1 MAEKQ
6 YKVTAPCVVHI
17 PVSTSDGPM
26 LSTFYT
32 DAVLPAGVP
41 EEKLKHLL
49 DSNLIEEVG
58 GKTKAEPKKE
68 SDEEPET
75 PKPLDVRSSKADLVA
90 HAVANGMNQEDAEK
104 LKRDE
109 LLDMYVRPPAE

>member
-26 LSTFYT
+26 LSTFYK
-32 DAVLPAGVP
+32 DASLPAGVP

-49 DSNLIEEVG
+49 DGNLIEEVG
-58 GKTKAEPKKE
+58 GAAKAEPE
-68 SDEEPET
+68 EDAEEPET
-75 PKPLDVRSSKADLVA
+75 PKPLD
-90 HAVANGMNQEDAEK
+90 
-104 LKRDE
+104 
-109 LLDMYVRPPAE
+109 MYVRPPAE